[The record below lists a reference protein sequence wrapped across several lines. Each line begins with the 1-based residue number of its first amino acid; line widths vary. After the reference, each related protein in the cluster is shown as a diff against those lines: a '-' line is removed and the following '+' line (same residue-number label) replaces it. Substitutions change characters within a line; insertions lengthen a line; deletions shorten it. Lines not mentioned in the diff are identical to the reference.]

1 MEQRTVKR
9 LAFGS
14 LIALLAILA
23 IATVV
28 EKLFDTEAVQQYFYG
43 VWWFAAVWAV
53 CAAAACAYIF
63 QRKLYRR
70 PAAFLL
76 HCAFGLIL
84 IGAAI
89 TFTTAER
96 GYLHLRQGETVTHY
110 RTEDDTEEKPLPFE
124 VKLVLFDIE
133 YHPGTSEPADYVS
146 FLKVNDDIRQVSMNR
161 IVRQDNYRL
170 YQMDYDTDEM
180 GSVLLV
186 THDPWGIG
194 VTYTG
199 YLLLALSMA
208 WLLFLRIGW
217 KGVLFTLI
225 PTATVWFYISQI
237 NPMTPI
243 LRTPMLAAHVSVIM
257 ISYALLLF
265 MAGTGIVGLCSSKR
279 RESIYRWN
287 SKLLYPALFLL
298 AAGIFIGAVWAN
310 ISWGRYWG
318 WDAKETWAL
327 ITLLLYA
334 VPLHRESLPLFREP
348 KKFLLFCTAAF
359 LAVAMTFFGV
369 TYLLGGIHAYV

>member
-1 MEQRTVKR
+1 MERIVKR
-9 LAFGS
+9 VTFGS

-23 IATVV
+23 SATVV
-28 EKLFDTEAVQQYFYG
+28 EKLLGTEAVQRLFYG
-43 VWWFAAVWAV
+43 AWWFAAVWAV
-53 CAAAACAYIF
+53 FAVASCAYIL

-89 TFTTAER
+89 TFSTAER
-96 GYLHLRQGETVTHY
+96 GYLHLRQGQTAARY
-110 RTEDDTEEKPLPFE
+110 RTEDDTAEKPLPFE

-133 YHPGTSEPADYVS
+133 YHPGTSEPADYIS
-146 FLKVNDDIRQVSMNR
+146 FLKVNDEIRQVSMNR
-161 IVRQDNYRL
+161 IVRQDNYRI
-170 YQMDYDTDEM
+170 YQMDYDPDAM

-194 VTYTG
+194 VTYSG
-199 YLLLALSMA
+199 YLLLAISMV

-217 KGVLFTLI
+217 KGVVFTLI
-225 PTATVWFYISQI
+225 PTAAVWFYISRI

-257 ISYALLLF
+257 VSYALLLF
-265 MAGTGIVGLCSSKR
+265 MAVTGIVGLCSPGLR
-279 RESIYRWN
+279 GRMYRWN
-287 SKLLYPALFLL
+287 YRLLYPALFLL

-334 VPLHRESLPLFREP
+334 IPLHGESLPAFREP
-348 KKFLLFCTAAF
+348 KKFLLFCAVSFMT
-359 LAVAMTFFGV
+359 VAMTFFGV